1 MRQQRRRERQK
12 RQRIIAGLSVALL
25 AITFGVIYL
34 VIQAT
39 SIPEQ
44 RLTAESTKPT
54 KPMQESSSSTETKPE
69 VKNITVTASGDML
82 YHTPVYLSAYDG
94 KRYDFDNDFEQ
105 VKPLIASA
113 DLALGD
119 FEGTINPNK
128 PLGGFPLFNAPID
141 AVASIKDAGFDVID
155 LAHNHILD
163 TGIEGVKTTA
173 TAFHDQGLAT
183 IGVTVDNSGILV
195 KEVNGIKVALLAYAY
210 GFNGLE
216 ESLTQAEYDTYLK
229 DLSLDKVEAEIK
241 EAETLADIT
250 IVMPQSGV
258 EYSLEP
264 TEEQQTVYRKMI
276 DFGADIIFGGHPH
289 VAEPTEIIEK
299 DGEKKFII
307 YSMGNLLSNQR
318 YETVNNNY
326 WTERGVIPEV
336 EITKQ
341 GARTYLSKIALHPTW
356 VSKEPIPDRTY
367 YDPEYGVLQAFD
379 FQVYLAEDYLPDGQY
394 AKRVPEEKRQRIE
407 TAYHEMLELLDLK
420 WEQQKEN
427 QND

>member
-12 RQRIIAGLSVALL
+12 HQRIIVGLSTALL
-25 AITFGVIYL
+25 AIILGVIYL
-34 VIQAT
+34 VIQAIG
-39 SIPEQ
+39 IPEQ

-54 KPMQESSSSTETKPE
+54 KTMQESSSSTETKSE
-69 VKNITVTASGDML
+69 VKTITVTASGDML

-163 TGIEGVKTTA
+163 TGIEGIKTTA
-173 TAFHDQGLAT
+173 AAFHDQDLAT

-241 EAETLADIT
+241 EAESLADIT

-336 EITKQ
+336 EISKEGQ
-341 GARTYLSKIALHPTW
+341 RTYLSKIALHPTW

-379 FQVYLAEDYLPDGQY
+379 FQVYLAEDYLPDGRY
-394 AKRVPEEKRQRIE
+394 AKKVPEEKRQRIE

-420 WEQQKEN
+420 WEQ
-427 QND
+427 

>member
-1 MRQQRRRERQK
+1 MRQQRRQERQK
-12 RQRIIAGLSVALL
+12 RQRIIAGLSIALL
-25 AITFGVIYL
+25 AITLGVIYL
-34 VIQAT
+34 VIQAIG
-39 SIPEQ
+39 IPEQ

-54 KPMQESSSSTETKPE
+54 KTMQESSSSTETKSE
-69 VKNITVTASGDML
+69 VKTITVTASGDML

-141 AVASIKDAGFDVID
+141 AVVSIKDAGFDVID

-163 TGIEGVKTTA
+163 TGIEGIKTTA
-173 TAFHDQGLAT
+173 AAFHDQDLAT

-241 EAETLADIT
+241 EAESLADIT

-336 EITKQ
+336 EISKEGQ
-341 GARTYLSKIALHPTW
+341 RTYLSQIALHPTW

-379 FQVYLAEDYLPDGQY
+379 FQVYLAEDYLPDGRY
-394 AKRVPEEKRQRIE
+394 AKKVPEEKRQRIE

-420 WEQQKEN
+420 WEQ
-427 QND
+427 

>member
-12 RQRIIAGLSVALL
+12 HQRIIVGLSTALL
-25 AITFGVIYL
+25 AIILGVIYL

-44 RLTAESTKPT
+44 RHTAETTKATKPI
-54 KPMQESSSSTETKPE
+54 QETSSSTETKPA
-69 VKNITVTASGDML
+69 VKTITVTASGDML

-163 TGIEGVKTTA
+163 TGIEGIKTTA
-173 TAFHDQGLAT
+173 AAFHDQDLAT

-241 EAETLADIT
+241 EAESLADIT

-336 EITKQ
+336 EISKEGQ
-341 GARTYLSKIALHPTW
+341 RTYLSKIAMHPTW

-394 AKRVPEEKRQRIE
+394 AKNVPEEKRQRIE

-420 WEQQKEN
+420 WE
-427 QND
+427 

>member
-12 RQRIIAGLSVALL
+12 HQRIIVGVSTALL
-25 AITFGVIYL
+25 AIILGVIYL
-34 VIQAT
+34 VIQVT

-44 RLTAESTKPT
+44 RHTAETTKAT
-54 KPMQESSSSTETKPE
+54 KPMQETSSSTGTKPA
-69 VKNITVTASGDML
+69 VKTITVTASGDML

-163 TGIEGVKTTA
+163 TGIEGIKTTA
-173 TAFHDQGLAT
+173 ATFHDQGLAT

-241 EAETLADIT
+241 EAESLADIT

-336 EITKQ
+336 EISKEGQ
-341 GARTYLSKIALHPTW
+341 RTYLSKIAMHPTW

-394 AKRVPEEKRQRIE
+394 AKNVPEEKRQRIE

-420 WEQQKEN
+420 WE
-427 QND
+427 

>member
-12 RQRIIAGLSVALL
+12 RQRIIVGVSTALL
-25 AITFGVIYL
+25 AIILGVIYL
-34 VIQAT
+34 VIQVT

-44 RLTAESTKPT
+44 RHTAETTKAT
-54 KPMQESSSSTETKPE
+54 KPMQETSSSTETKPA
-69 VKNITVTASGDML
+69 VKTITVTASGDML

-163 TGIEGVKTTA
+163 TGIEGIKTTA
-173 TAFHDQGLAT
+173 AAFHDQDLAT

-241 EAETLADIT
+241 EAESLADIT

-336 EITKQ
+336 EISKEGQ
-341 GARTYLSKIALHPTW
+341 RTYLSKIAMHPTW

-379 FQVYLAEDYLPDGQY
+379 FQVYLAENYLPDGQY
-394 AKRVPEEKRQRIE
+394 AKNVPEEKRQRIE

-420 WEQQKEN
+420 WE
-427 QND
+427 

>member
-12 RQRIIAGLSVALL
+12 HQRIIVGLSTALL
-25 AITFGVIYL
+25 AIILGVIYL
-34 VIQAT
+34 VIQVT

-44 RLTAESTKPT
+44 RHTAETTKAT
-54 KPMQESSSSTETKPE
+54 KPMQETSSSTETKPA
-69 VKNITVTASGDML
+69 VKTITVTASGDML

-163 TGIEGVKTTA
+163 TGIEGIKTTA
-173 TAFHDQGLAT
+173 AAFHDQVLAT

-216 ESLTQAEYDTYLK
+216 ESLTQAEYDAYLK

-241 EAETLADIT
+241 EAESLADIT

-336 EITKQ
+336 EISKEGQ
-341 GARTYLSKIALHPTW
+341 RTYLSKIAMHPTW

-394 AKRVPEEKRQRIE
+394 AKNVPEEKRQRIE

-420 WEQQKEN
+420 WE
-427 QND
+427 

>member
-1 MRQQRRRERQK
+1 MRQQRRQERQK
-12 RQRIIAGLSVALL
+12 RQRIIAGLSIALL
-25 AITFGVIYL
+25 AITLGVIYL
-34 VIQAT
+34 VIQAIG
-39 SIPEQ
+39 IPEQ

-54 KPMQESSSSTETKPE
+54 KTMQESSSSTETKSE
-69 VKNITVTASGDML
+69 VKNITVTSWCDML

-163 TGIEGVKTTA
+163 TGIEGIKTTA
-173 TAFHDQGLAT
+173 AAFHDQDLAT

-241 EAETLADIT
+241 EAESLADIT

-336 EITKQ
+336 EISKEGQ
-341 GARTYLSKIALHPTW
+341 RTYLSQIALHPTW

-379 FQVYLAEDYLPDGQY
+379 FQVYLAEDYLPDGRY
-394 AKRVPEEKRQRIE
+394 AKKVPEEKRQRIE

-420 WEQQKEN
+420 WEQ
-427 QND
+427 

>member
-12 RQRIIAGLSVALL
+12 HQRIIVGLSTALL
-25 AITFGVIYL
+25 AIILGVIYL
-34 VIQAT
+34 VIQVT

-44 RLTAESTKPT
+44 RHTAETTKAT
-54 KPMQESSSSTETKPE
+54 KPMQETSSSTETKPA
-69 VKNITVTASGDML
+69 VKTITVTASGDML

-141 AVASIKDAGFDVID
+141 AVTSIKDAGFDVID

-163 TGIEGVKTTA
+163 TGIEGIKTTA
-173 TAFHDQGLAT
+173 AAFHDQGLAT

-241 EAETLADIT
+241 EAESLADIT

-336 EITKQ
+336 EISKEGQ
-341 GARTYLSKIALHPTW
+341 RTYLSKIAMHPTW

-394 AKRVPEEKRQRIE
+394 AKNVPEEKRQRIE

-420 WEQQKEN
+420 WEQ
-427 QND
+427 

>member
-1 MRQQRRRERQK
+1 MRQQRRQERQK
-12 RQRIIAGLSVALL
+12 RQRIIAGLSTALL
-25 AITFGVIYL
+25 AITLGVIYL
-34 VIQAT
+34 VIQAIG
-39 SIPEQ
+39 IPEQ

-54 KPMQESSSSTETKPE
+54 KTMQESSSSTETKPE
-69 VKNITVTASGDML
+69 VKTITVTASGDML

-163 TGIEGVKTTA
+163 TGIEGIKTTA
-173 TAFHDQGLAT
+173 AAFHDQDLAT

-241 EAETLADIT
+241 EAESLADIT

-336 EITKQ
+336 EISKEGQ
-341 GARTYLSKIALHPTW
+341 RTYLSQIALHPTW

-379 FQVYLAEDYLPDGQY
+379 FQVCLAEDYLPDGRY
-394 AKRVPEEKRQRIE
+394 AKNVPEEKRQRIE

-420 WEQQKEN
+420 WEQ
-427 QND
+427 

>member
-12 RQRIIAGLSVALL
+12 HQRIIVGLSTALL
-25 AITFGVIYL
+25 AIILGVIYL

-44 RLTAESTKPT
+44 RLTAESTKAT
-54 KPMQESSSSTETKPE
+54 KPMQETSSSTETKLA
-69 VKNITVTASGDML
+69 VKTITVTASGDML

-163 TGIEGVKTTA
+163 TGIEGIKTTA
-173 TAFHDQGLAT
+173 AAFHDQDLAT

-241 EAETLADIT
+241 EAESLADIT

-336 EITKQ
+336 EISKEGQ
-341 GARTYLSKIALHPTW
+341 RTYLSKIVLHPTW
-356 VSKEPIPDRTY
+356 VSKEPIPERTY

-394 AKRVPEEKRQRIE
+394 AKNVPEEKRQRIE

-420 WEQQKEN
+420 WEQC
-427 QND
+427 

>member
-1 MRQQRRRERQK
+1 MRQQRRQERQK
-12 RQRIIAGLSVALL
+12 RQRIIAGLSIALL
-25 AITFGVIYL
+25 AITLGVIYL
-34 VIQAT
+34 VIQAIG
-39 SIPEQ
+39 IPEQ

-54 KPMQESSSSTETKPE
+54 KTMQESSSSTETKSE
-69 VKNITVTASGDML
+69 VKTITVTASGDML

-163 TGIEGVKTTA
+163 TGIEGIKTTA
-173 TAFHDQGLAT
+173 AAFHDQDLAT

-241 EAETLADIT
+241 EAESLADIT

-336 EITKQ
+336 EISKEGQ
-341 GARTYLSKIALHPTW
+341 RTYLSKIAMHPTW

-394 AKRVPEEKRQRIE
+394 AKNVPEEKRQRIE

-420 WEQQKEN
+420 WEQ
-427 QND
+427 

>member
-1 MRQQRRRERQK
+1 MRQQRRQERQK
-12 RQRIIAGLSVALL
+12 RQRIIAGLSIALL
-25 AITFGVIYL
+25 AITLGVIYL
-34 VIQAT
+34 VIQAIG
-39 SIPEQ
+39 IPEQ

-54 KPMQESSSSTETKPE
+54 KTMQESSSSTETKSE
-69 VKNITVTASGDML
+69 VKTITVTASGDML

-163 TGIEGVKTTA
+163 TGIEGIKTTA
-173 TAFHDQGLAT
+173 AAFHDQDLAT

-241 EAETLADIT
+241 EAESLADIT

-336 EITKQ
+336 EISKEGQ
-341 GARTYLSKIALHPTW
+341 RTYLSKIVLHPTW

-379 FQVYLAEDYLPDGQY
+379 FQVYLAEDYLPDGRY
-394 AKRVPEEKRQRIE
+394 AKKVPEEKRQRIE

-420 WEQQKEN
+420 WEQ
-427 QND
+427 

>member
-1 MRQQRRRERQK
+1 MRQQRRQERQK
-12 RQRIIAGLSVALL
+12 RQRIIAGLSIALL
-25 AITFGVIYL
+25 AITLGVIYL
-34 VIQAT
+34 VIQAIG
-39 SIPEQ
+39 IPEQ

-54 KPMQESSSSTETKPE
+54 KTMQESSSSTETKSE
-69 VKNITVTASGDML
+69 VKTITVTASGDML

-163 TGIEGVKTTA
+163 TGIEGIKTTA
-173 TAFHDQGLAT
+173 AAFHDQDLAT

-241 EAETLADIT
+241 EAESLADIT

-336 EITKQ
+336 EISKEGQ
-341 GARTYLSKIALHPTW
+341 RTYLSKIVLHPTW
-356 VSKEPIPDRTY
+356 VSKEPIPERTY

-379 FQVYLAEDYLPDGQY
+379 FQVYLAEDYLPDGRY
-394 AKRVPEEKRQRIE
+394 AKKVPEEKRQRIE

-420 WEQQKEN
+420 WEQ
-427 QND
+427 

>member
-1 MRQQRRRERQK
+1 MRQQRRQERQK
-12 RQRIIAGLSVALL
+12 RQQIIAGLSAALL
-25 AITFGVIYL
+25 AITLGVIYL

-39 SIPEQ
+39 GIPEQ
-44 RLTAESTKPT
+44 RLTAESTKAT
-54 KPMQESSSSTETKPE
+54 KPMQETSSSTETKPA
-69 VKNITVTASGDML
+69 VKTITVTASGDML

-128 PLGGFPLFNAPID
+128 PLGGFPLFNTPID

-163 TGIEGVKTTA
+163 TGIEGIKTTA
-173 TAFHDQGLAT
+173 ASFHDQGLAT

-241 EAETLADIT
+241 EAESLADIT

-336 EITKQ
+336 EISKEGQ
-341 GARTYLSKIALHPTW
+341 RTYLSKVALHPTW

-394 AKRVPEEKRQRIE
+394 AKNVPEEKRQRIE

-420 WEQQKEN
+420 WEQ
-427 QND
+427 

>member
-1 MRQQRRRERQK
+1 MRQQRRQERQK
-12 RQRIIAGLSVALL
+12 RQRIIAGLSIALL
-25 AITFGVIYL
+25 AITLGVIYL
-34 VIQAT
+34 VIQAIG
-39 SIPEQ
+39 IPEQ

-54 KPMQESSSSTETKPE
+54 KTMQESSSSTETKSE
-69 VKNITVTASGDML
+69 VKTITVTASGDML

-163 TGIEGVKTTA
+163 TGIEGIKTTA
-173 TAFHDQGLAT
+173 AAFHDQDLAT

-241 EAETLADIT
+241 EAESLADIT

-336 EITKQ
+336 EISKEGQ
-341 GARTYLSKIALHPTW
+341 RTYLSKIVLHPTW
-356 VSKEPIPDRTY
+356 VSKEPIPERTY

-394 AKRVPEEKRQRIE
+394 AKNVPEEKRQRIE

-420 WEQQKEN
+420 WEQ
-427 QND
+427 

>member
-12 RQRIIAGLSVALL
+12 HQRIIVGLSTALL
-25 AITFGVIYL
+25 AIILGVIYL

-44 RLTAESTKPT
+44 RLTAESTKAT
-54 KPMQESSSSTETKPE
+54 KPMQETSSSTETKLA
-69 VKNITVTASGDML
+69 VKTITVTASGDML

-163 TGIEGVKTTA
+163 TGIEGIKTTA
-173 TAFHDQGLAT
+173 AAFHDQDLAT

-241 EAETLADIT
+241 EAESLADIT

-336 EITKQ
+336 EISKEGQ
-341 GARTYLSKIALHPTW
+341 RTYLSQIALHPTW

-379 FQVYLAEDYLPDGQY
+379 FQVYLAEDYLPDGRY
-394 AKRVPEEKRQRIE
+394 AKKVPEEKRQRIE

-420 WEQQKEN
+420 WEQ
-427 QND
+427 

>member
-12 RQRIIAGLSVALL
+12 HQRIIVGLSTALL
-25 AITFGVIYL
+25 AIILGVIYL

-44 RLTAESTKPT
+44 RLTAESTKAT
-54 KPMQESSSSTETKPE
+54 KPMQETSSSTETKLA
-69 VKNITVTASGDML
+69 VKTITVTASGDML

-163 TGIEGVKTTA
+163 TGIEGIKTTA
-173 TAFHDQGLAT
+173 AAFHDQDLAT

-241 EAETLADIT
+241 EAESLADIT

-336 EITKQ
+336 EISKEGQ
-341 GARTYLSKIALHPTW
+341 RTYLSQIALHPTW

-394 AKRVPEEKRQRIE
+394 AKNVPEEKRQRIE

-420 WEQQKEN
+420 WEQ
-427 QND
+427 

>member
-12 RQRIIAGLSVALL
+12 RQWIIVGLSTALL
-25 AITFGVIYL
+25 AIILGVIYL

-44 RLTAESTKPT
+44 RLTAESTKAT
-54 KPMQESSSSTETKPE
+54 KPMQETSSSTETKPA
-69 VKNITVTASGDML
+69 VKTITVTASGDML

-105 VKPLIASA
+105 VKPLIASV

-163 TGIEGVKTTA
+163 TGIEGIKTTA
-173 TAFHDQGLAT
+173 DAFHDQGLAT

-241 EAETLADIT
+241 EAESLADIT

-336 EITKQ
+336 EISKEGQ
-341 GARTYLSKIALHPTW
+341 RTYLSKIALHPTW

-367 YDPEYGVLQAFD
+367 YDPEYGVLQAYD

-394 AKRVPEEKRQRIE
+394 AKNIPEEKRQRIE

-420 WEQQKEN
+420 WE
-427 QND
+427 

>member
-1 MRQQRRRERQK
+1 MRQQRRQERQK
-12 RQRIIAGLSVALL
+12 RQRIIAGLSIALL
-25 AITFGVIYL
+25 AITLGVIYL
-34 VIQAT
+34 VIQAIG
-39 SIPEQ
+39 IPEQ

-54 KPMQESSSSTETKPE
+54 KTMQESSSSTETKSE
-69 VKNITVTASGDML
+69 VKTITVTASGDML

-155 LAHNHILD
+155 LANNHILD
-163 TGIEGVKTTA
+163 TGIEGIKTTA
-173 TAFHDQGLAT
+173 AAFHDQDLAT

-241 EAETLADIT
+241 EAESLADIT

-336 EITKQ
+336 EISKEGQ
-341 GARTYLSKIALHPTW
+341 RTYLSQIALHPTW

-379 FQVYLAEDYLPDGQY
+379 FQVYLAEDYLPDGRY
-394 AKRVPEEKRQRIE
+394 AKKVPEEKRQRIE

-420 WEQQKEN
+420 WEQ
-427 QND
+427 

>member
-1 MRQQRRRERQK
+1 MNRKERSLKK
-12 RQRIIAGLSVALL
+12 RSLTFFAMVVLVPTFFALVCCG
-25 AITFGVIYL
+25 AFYL
-34 VIQAT
+34 RSGGHSKASTTAT
-39 SIPEQ
+39 TSQ
-44 RLTAESTKPT
+44 VKKTKDEKKQSKKTPT
-54 KPMQESSSSTETKPE
+54 KEQKAT
-69 VKNITVTASGDML
+69 ITASGDML
-82 YHTPVYLSAYDG
+82 YHYVVYGSAFDG
-94 KRYDFDNDFEQ
+94 KKYDLANDFTQ
-105 VKPLIASA
+105 IKPLLDKA
-113 DLALGD
+113 DLSLGD
-119 FEGTINPNK
+119 FEGTINPNRALSGY
-128 PLGGFPLFNAPID
+128 PSFNAPP
-141 AVASIKDAGFDVID
+141 AVVDSIKDAGFDVID

-163 TGIEGVKTTA
+163 TGIEGLCSTAKT
-173 TAFHDQGLAT
+173 FHDQGLDT
-183 IGVTVDNSGILV
+183 IGVNTPDQKDQGILI
-195 KEVNGIKVALLAYAY
+195 KEVNGIKIALLAYAY

-241 EAETLADIT
+241 EAESLADIT

-336 EITKQ
+336 EISKEGQ
-341 GARTYLSKIALHPTW
+341 RTYLSKIALHPTW

-379 FQVYLAEDYLPDGQY
+379 FQVYLAENYLPDGQY
-394 AKRVPEEKRQRIE
+394 AKNVPEEKRQRIE

-420 WEQQKEN
+420 WE
-427 QND
+427 

>member
-12 RQRIIAGLSVALL
+12 RQWIIVGLSTALL
-25 AITFGVIYL
+25 AIILGVIYL

-44 RLTAESTKPT
+44 RLTAESTKAT
-54 KPMQESSSSTETKPE
+54 KPMQETSSSTETKPA
-69 VKNITVTASGDML
+69 VKTITVTASGDML

-163 TGIEGVKTTA
+163 TGIEGIKTTA
-173 TAFHDQGLAT
+173 DAFHDQGLAT

-241 EAETLADIT
+241 EAESLADIT

-336 EITKQ
+336 EISKEGQ
-341 GARTYLSKIALHPTW
+341 RTYLSKIALHPTW

-367 YDPEYGVLQAFD
+367 YDPEYGVLQAYD

-394 AKRVPEEKRQRIE
+394 AKNIPEEKRQRIE

-420 WEQQKEN
+420 WE
-427 QND
+427 

>member
-12 RQRIIAGLSVALL
+12 RQRIIVGLSTALL
-25 AITFGVIYL
+25 AIILGVIYL

-44 RLTAESTKPT
+44 RLTAESTKAT
-54 KPMQESSSSTETKPE
+54 KPMQETSSSSETKPA
-69 VKNITVTASGDML
+69 VKTITVTASGDML

-163 TGIEGVKTTA
+163 TGIEGIKTTA

-241 EAETLADIT
+241 EAESLADIT

-336 EITKQ
+336 EISKEGQ
-341 GARTYLSKIALHPTW
+341 RTYLSKIAMHPTW

-394 AKRVPEEKRQRIE
+394 AKNVPEEKRQRIE

-420 WEQQKEN
+420 WEQ
-427 QND
+427 

>member
-1 MRQQRRRERQK
+1 
-12 RQRIIAGLSVALL
+12 
-25 AITFGVIYL
+25 
-34 VIQAT
+34 
-39 SIPEQ
+39 
-44 RLTAESTKPT
+44 
-54 KPMQESSSSTETKPE
+54 MQETSSSTETKPA
-69 VKNITVTASGDML
+69 VKTITVTASGDML

-119 FEGTINPNK
+119 FEGTINPNR

-163 TGIEGVKTTA
+163 TRIEGIKTTA
-173 TAFHDQGLAT
+173 AAFHDQGLAT

-241 EAETLADIT
+241 EAESLADIT

-289 VAEPTEIIEK
+289 VAEPTEIVEK

-318 YETVNNNY
+318 YETVNSNY

-336 EITKQ
+336 EISKEGQ
-341 GARTYLSKIALHPTW
+341 RTYLSKIALHPTW

-394 AKRVPEEKRQRIE
+394 AKNVPEEKRQRIE

-420 WEQQKEN
+420 WEQ
-427 QND
+427 

>member
-1 MRQQRRRERQK
+1 MRQQRRQERQK
-12 RQRIIAGLSVALL
+12 RQRIIAGLSIALL
-25 AITFGVIYL
+25 AITLGVIYL
-34 VIQAT
+34 VIQAIG
-39 SIPEQ
+39 IPEQ

-54 KPMQESSSSTETKPE
+54 KTMQESSSSTETKSE
-69 VKNITVTASGDML
+69 VKTITVTASGDML

-163 TGIEGVKTTA
+163 TGIEGIKTTA
-173 TAFHDQGLAT
+173 AAFHDQDLAT

-216 ESLTQAEYDTYLK
+216 ESLTQVEYDTYLK

-241 EAETLADIT
+241 EAESLADIT

-336 EITKQ
+336 EISKEGQ
-341 GARTYLSKIALHPTW
+341 RTYLSKIAMHPTW

-379 FQVYLAEDYLPDGQY
+379 FQVYLAEDYLPDGRY
-394 AKRVPEEKRQRIE
+394 AKKVPEEKRQRIE

-420 WEQQKEN
+420 WEQ
-427 QND
+427 